1 MPNSSITGSH
11 GSHMEISIQPTEGEV
26 MMWPSY
32 LFHSI
37 DEPNNVE
44 ENYSRIAIS
53 FNLHHNEPLDDIDD
67 GDNFSYEVLFNE

>member
-1 MPNSSITGSH
+1 
-11 GSHMEISIQPTEGEV
+11 

-44 ENYSRIAIS
+44 EDYSRIAIS